1 MTSNDNNIYFGKN
14 VDMTKS
20 EFETFLEG
28 CEDNNI
34 ELIEYQDKFCD
45 ILDRLNLQVGRFV
58 EVFNEENTK
67 RKLGKIFICIYVSER
82 NSTNAWCIKQGENYF
97 IALSSYIINGLN
109 MLIEG
114 FVQENIKLTLM
125 KAKDLFEDNFKQD
138 FVQEYYHV
146 DENNVDE
153 IFEDFIFDKN
163 MLQGFSPSKIVNF
176 LCNNILN
183 MVLDHELGHVLS
195 GHFEKE
201 NILFMEMGERDES
214 NDKDKLESQV
224 KEYMADYVGIRQH
237 SNFWMKQNQESVIH
251 QVVCYFLDLVAMNI
265 MLSSF
270 INDNMSNSRIPL
282 DELVDFKEGT
292 HPPYSVRENY
302 FHEQIKQEYLKFAKD
317 HEEQAGKIDL
327 EHGQIGLKELF
338 NKVDFISRLAET
350 LYEIYIGSIVDGCPS
365 SDLEKIIITLANEA
379 SGSKVKRYIVKLQER
394 YLSEKVRYNSFVE
407 PTLPLT
413 HYYIKNS
420 NYKERKRKEEEILR
434 PYNKRPNTPKE
445 QRRIKLRIN
454 KARKKL

>member
-14 VDMTKS
+14 VDMTRS

-28 CEDNNI
+28 CENNNI
-34 ELIEYQDKFCD
+34 VLIEYQDKFCD

-58 EVFNEENTK
+58 EVFNEKNTK
-67 RKLGKIFICIYVSER
+67 RKCGKIFICIYVSER

-109 MLIEG
+109 ILIEE
-114 FVQENIKLTLM
+114 FVQEKISLTLT
-125 KAKDLFEDNFKQD
+125 KAKDLFDDKFGQD
-138 FVQEYYHV
+138 LVQEYYRV

-153 IFEDFIFDKN
+153 FFEDFIFDKN

-195 GHFEKE
+195 GHFEEE
-201 NILFMEMGERDES
+201 NILFMEMDERDES
-214 NDKDKLESQV
+214 NDNDKLESQV

-237 SNFWMKQNQESVIH
+237 SNFWMKQNQGSVIH

-270 INDNMSNSRIPL
+270 INDNMSISRIPL
-282 DELVDFKEGT
+282 DELVDFKNGT
-292 HPPYSVRENY
+292 HPPYTVRENY
-302 FHEQIKQEYLKFAKD
+302 IHELIKLEYVYFVTD
-317 HEEQAGKIDL
+317 HEEQARKIDL
-327 EHGQIGLKELF
+327 EHGQKGLEEIL
-338 NKVDFISRLAET
+338 NIVDFISSLAET
-350 LYEIYIGSIVDGCPS
+350 LYKIYIDSTVDSCPS
-365 SDLEKIIITLANEA
+365 SDIEKIIITLAKEA
-379 SGSKVKRYIVKLQER
+379 SGSKVARYIVKLQEK

-407 PTLPLT
+407 PKLPLT
-413 HYYIKNS
+413 QYYIKNS
-420 NYKERKRKEEEILR
+420 NYRERKRIEEEILR
-434 PYNKRPNTPKE
+434 SYNERPNTP
-445 QRRIKLRIN
+445 
-454 KARKKL
+454 